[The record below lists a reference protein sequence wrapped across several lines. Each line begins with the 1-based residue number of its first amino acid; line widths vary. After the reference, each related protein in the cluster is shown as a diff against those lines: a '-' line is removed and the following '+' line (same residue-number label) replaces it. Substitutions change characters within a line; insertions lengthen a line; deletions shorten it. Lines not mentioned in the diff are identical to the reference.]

1 MDINAAGDQVT
12 RAGYHNPKHPKD
24 HFTFADC
31 PLEDPCGDIRVL
43 GLLPGSFESP
53 IECTVATQS
62 LAPATKHD
70 QNPAYEA
77 LSYAWDQEQPTD
89 NIKIYMDGQ
98 YQGMMY
104 ITPNLSAALRQL
116 RGNRSVRFLWID
128 DICIDHA
135 NTQEKNRQVALMTNI
150 YRRAEHVCIWLGQSN
165 DDSDKALQFIG
176 DAGHLIATSAWKQD
190 EPDWRA
196 LYYFISRP
204 WFRQRW
210 TIQAIALAR
219 RATLF
224 CDDRTIGWHELANAL
239 SIVQEIMTEF
249 RNDKAN
255 HKYYSWFG
263 PMSLQ
268 PAFRLAEMR
277 NDVRGV
283 SRDDDDIGRPWSLET
298 LMWKFHDFET
308 SDPRDAIY
316 ALLALAKDR
325 TLIRP
330 SFHSLTY
337 LPIDYYRLYLEVYK
351 NYIRSTVEVSGSLD
365 VLCRPGKPFDEK
377 IGWDS
382 LATPSWLPQ
391 NSSITIAHRPD
402 GDYVPLN
409 ADVLVGPPGPG
420 KKYYNASGSIAITN
434 PSSSVAITNPSSSVA
449 VTNAFR
455 FGTGMKNSSL
465 FVEGL
470 VVDAIAEKQPA
481 AMRGNERIYLDDGV
495 PDQWRAAGGWK
506 DSAKEPPDAYWRTL
520 VANRGPNGS
529 GTPDFYPIACRDQAK
544 DRYYRVA
551 KNYKWDRELDATPMS
566 RATDALVVK
575 FVLRVQEVVLNRRLI
590 NTVSGRLGLAPEMA
604 KKRDLVCILF
614 GCSVPIVLRQ
624 QKDAGTGEE
633 YFQLIGECYIHGI
646 MEGEALELARRRS
659 GDDKIPKR
667 EFELR

>member
-1 MDINAAGDQVT
+1 MDVNAAGDQIT
-12 RAGYHNPKHPKD
+12 RAGYHNPKHPKGN
-24 HFTFADC
+24 FTFKDC
-31 PLEDPCGDIRVL
+31 PLGDPLSNIRVL
-43 GLLPGSFESP
+43 GLLPGRLESP
-53 IECTVATQS
+53 IECTLASQS
-62 LAPATKHD
+62 LVPATMLD

-77 LSYAWDQEQPTD
+77 LSYVWGQEQPTD
-89 NIKIYMDGQ
+89 SIKIYTDRQ
-98 YQGMMY
+98 YKGMMY
-104 ITPNLSAALRQL
+104 ITPNLSAAFRQL
-116 RGNRSVRFLWID
+116 RNSRSVRFLWID
-128 DICIDHA
+128 AICIDHA
-135 NTQEKNRQVALMTNI
+135 NTQEKNRQVALMHNI
-150 YRRAEHVCIWLGQSN
+150 YRRAEHVGVWLGQNS

-196 LYYFISRP
+196 FYYFISRP

-210 TIQAIALAR
+210 AIQAIALAR

-249 RNDKAN
+249 SNDKA
-255 HKYYSWFG
+255 KYKFYSWWG

-277 NDVRGV
+277 DDVRGI
-283 SRDDDDIGRPWSLET
+283 SRDEDDIGRPWSLET

-337 LPIDYYRLYLEVYK
+337 LPIDYYRLYLDVWK
-351 NYIRSTVEVSGSLD
+351 NYIRSTVEISGSLD
-365 VLCRPGKPFDEK
+365 VLCRPGRPYDTELKY
-377 IGWDS
+377 GS
-382 LATPSWLPQ
+382 VATPSWLPQ
-391 NSSITIAHRPD
+391 NSSITIGHRTD
-402 GDYVPLN
+402 GDFVRSN

-420 KKYYNASGSIAITN
+420 KKYYNASGSFAI
-434 PSSSVAITNPSSSVA
+434 
-449 VTNAFR
+449 TNAFR
-455 FGTGMKNSSL
+455 FGIGMKKSSL

-470 VVDAIAEKQPA
+470 VVDAIAENHPA
-481 AMRGNERIYLDDGV
+481 AMGGNERTALDDGV
-495 PDQWRAAGGWK
+495 PDQWRAAGGWM

-529 GTPDFYPIACRDQAK
+529 GTPDFYPIACRDQTK

-575 FVLRVQEVVLNRRLI
+575 FVHRVQEVVLNRRLI
-590 NTVSGRLGLAPEMA
+590 NTEHGGLGLAPLLAE
-604 KKRDLVCILF
+604 KRDVVCIIF
-614 GCSVPIVLRQ
+614 GCSVPIVLRRQ
-624 QKDAGTGEE
+624 QDAGTGEE
-633 YFQLIGECYIHGI
+633 YFQFIGECYIHGM
-646 MEGEALELARRRS
+646 MEGEALESARFQS
-659 GDDKIPKR
+659 GNNTIPKQ